1 MSFLADLL
9 GIVPCP
15 AHAKDEVDRLLNELM
30 RIGQTDDFLSERP
43 GGAFNIQCRHLRAIQ
58 IGKRL
63 NEIGG
68 GKLMEYSLRRVK
80 KKLGKTV
87 FAHLEYAWDD
97 IGQWVP

>member
-9 GIVPCP
+9 GMVPCP
-15 AHAKDEVDRLLNELM
+15 AHARNEVDQLLNELL
-30 RIGQTDDFLSERP
+30 RIGETDDFLSERP
-43 GGAFNIQCRHLRAIQ
+43 GGAFNIQCRHIRAIQ

-63 NEIGG
+63 YEIGG
-68 GKLMEYSLRRVK
+68 NKLMEYSLRKVK
-80 KKLGKTV
+80 KKLGKTI